1 MNRIIFIKKVLVST
15 QTQNALFL
23 KKNLKQIV
31 NIFILSFCFLNLSF
45 CIRQESR
52 SSETPEPIAEEVKE
66 AEYQPKEDN
75 PSYNEQISCHT
86 QDCIRLEYN
95 KYSEL
100 DGKINDLMAENAGKI
115 LIKML
120 SYDKNLNHS
129 ELEPTVD
136 YLREISKRDGRVSI
150 EPYYIGHRDILSE
163 IPFVKNIGLLGW
175 DVYGRARDAVKYRF
189 TKNYNAKV
197 LYHPKH
203 HSIMMI
209 FFVHKNYGDV
219 CNTIYSNCREVEYLD
234 DDTFD
239 LSLSTALKE
248 ATVKGQSVKV
258 HFRQVKANLP
268 TAKLD
273 IENLKSMNQSA
284 RIFKWL
290 VATKKAE
297 KKSVKRDRFLGI
309 EAVVTIIDY
318 SIKLYDAIQKYKI
331 YSPAF
336 STRAEV
342 IYSGEETGGEIRS
355 VVFYPE
361 KNN

>member
-1 MNRIIFIKKVLVST
+1 MRTINIIQSI
-15 QTQNALFL
+15 LFSI
-23 KKNLKQIV
+23 IV
-31 NIFILSFCFLNLSF
+31 IFILIQFSCKSE
-45 CIRQESR
+45 ESR
-52 SSETPEPIAEEVKE
+52 NVENADSAVQEVNDSESSPVKE
-66 AEYQPKEDN
+66 DTPT
-75 PSYNEQISCHT
+75 YNEQISCS
-86 QDCIRLEYN
+86 QRDCIRVDYN

-100 DGKINDLMAENAGKI
+100 DSKIYDLMDQNAGKF

-120 SYDKNLNHS
+120 SYDSKLNHAD
-129 ELEPTVD
+129 LEPTVD
-136 YLREISKRDGRVSI
+136 YLREITKREGRVSI
-150 EPYYIGHRDILSE
+150 EPYYVGHRDGILSE
-163 IPFVKNIGLLGW
+163 IPFMKNIGLLGW
-175 DVYGRARDAVKYRF
+175 DIYGRARDAIKYRN

-209 FFVHKNYGDV
+209 FFVHKNFGDV
-219 CNTIYSNCREVEYLD
+219 CNTVYSNCREVEYLD

-239 LSLSTALKE
+239 LSLSTAIKE
-248 ATVKGQSVKV
+248 ASSKGQPVKV

-268 TAKLD
+268 DTTVDL
-273 IENLKSMNQSA
+273 ENIKKMNQSA

-297 KKSVKRDRFLGI
+297 KKSVKRERFLGI
-309 EAVVTIIDY
+309 ETIVTVIDY

-331 YSPAF
+331 YAPAF
-336 STRAEV
+336 NTRAEI
-342 IYSGEETGGEIRS
+342 IYAGEETGGEIKS